1 MVVNVMI
8 VFVVVV
14 VVVMVVMV
22 LMVVVMVVMV
32 LMVVVMVLMVS
43 LLLTLTFTL
52 SSSRQLPLRPPPWIS
67 TLCIAIA
74 HLDAKTNC
82 RKLLLGRKFT
92 LFDQAL

>member
-1 MVVNVMI
+1 MTMVVNVMI

-14 VVVMVVMV
+14 
-22 LMVVVMVVMV
+22 VVVMVVMV

-74 HLDAKTNC
+74 HLDAKPIAGNC
-82 RKLLLGRKFT
+82 SLE
-92 LFDQAL
+92 

>member
-14 VVVMVVMV
+14 
-22 LMVVVMVVMV
+22 VVVMVVMV

-82 RKLLLGRKFT
+82 RKLLLGMKKFHP
-92 LFDQAL
+92 L